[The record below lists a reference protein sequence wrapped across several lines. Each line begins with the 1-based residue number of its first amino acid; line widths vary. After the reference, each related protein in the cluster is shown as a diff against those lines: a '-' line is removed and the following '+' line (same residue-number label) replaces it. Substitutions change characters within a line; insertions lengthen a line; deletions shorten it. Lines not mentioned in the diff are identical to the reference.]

1 MGLGLGLGAEEKP
14 QAVALKTP
22 CLPPPPVCG
31 SGSTVTV
38 VRRARR
44 ARKTTSSRACTW
56 LSLRPGR
63 NVAERCA
70 HLLELGLG
78 LALGLA

>member
-1 MGLGLGLGAEEKP
+1 MGLGLGAEEKP
-14 QAVALKTP
+14 RAAALKTP
-22 CLPPPPVCG
+22 CLPPPPPVCG

-63 NVAERCA
+63 SVAERCA
-70 HLLELGLG
+70 HLLGLGLG
-78 LALGLA
+78 LGLG